1 MTVEVTVTSTETIKP
16 TSPTPL
22 HLKPHKLSFL
32 DQLHPTIFSH
42 VGLYYL
48 LDNSQLPNVA
58 DDILNQLKES
68 LSKALTLFYPLAG
81 RINSDQHSIDCNDEG
96 LYYLEARVNCHLLDF
111 LREPDLDLLN
121 DFYPCHPTKPEPFAR
136 IYPVMIQV
144 NVFECSGIAIGLCL
158 SHKVLDGISTS
169 SFLKGWASCALKR
182 FETVSPSFNAASL
195 FPPNNRLP
203 MDSIASLGRSMIKM
217 GNSVTRRFLFD
228 SSALSALKSKGDMGT
243 GTRSPSRVEA
253 VTAFIWK
260 CAMSVSEAKS
270 GIRKPSILSHAV
282 DLRRRMVPPLEEYS
296 MGNLLWI
303 PSTHCR
309 IGDEMELNSLIG
321 KLRETIT
328 EIDADFVRKLKSG
341 GGLSMISKNVEEM
354 AELCSKCPV
363 DYYGFTS
370 WSRFGIY
377 DTDFGW
383 GKPVWVCS
391 HKITGTMFMNLVHM
405 LETREGDGMEAWI
418 TLDEPEMAL
427 LLDHQE
433 FLAFVSVDPTPLN

>member
-1 MTVEVTVTSTETIKP
+1 MTAKVTVTSTETIKP
-16 TSPTPL
+16 SSPTPH
-22 HLKPHKLSFL
+22 HLKVHKLSFL

-48 LDNSQLPNVA
+48 VDESLSQQPNIP
-58 DDILNQLKES
+58 DILNHLKES

-81 RINSDQHSIDCNDEG
+81 RINIDRHSIDCNDEG
-96 LYYLEARVNCHLLDF
+96 LYYSEARVNCHLLDF
-111 LREPDLDLLN
+111 LRKPDLDLLN
-121 DFYPCHPTKPEPFAR
+121 GFYPCHPTKPEPFAK

-158 SHKVLDGISTS
+158 SHKILDGISTS
-169 SFLKGWASCALKR
+169 SFLKGWASCSR
-182 FETVSPSFNAASL
+182 GCFESVSPSFNAASL
-195 FPPNNRLP
+195 FPANNHLP

-228 SSALSALKSKGDMGT
+228 SSALSALKSKVDMGT
-243 GTRSPSRVEA
+243 GIRSPSRVEA

-260 CAMSVSEAKS
+260 CAMSVSKAKS
-270 GIRKPSILSHAV
+270 GIRKPSVLSHAV
-282 DLRRRMVPPLEEYS
+282 DLRRRMVPPMEEYS

-303 PSTHCR
+303 PSSHC
-309 IGDEMELNSLIG
+309 GSEDEIELNSLVG

-328 EIDADFVRKLKSG
+328 EIDADFVRKLQTG
-341 GGLSMISKNVEEM
+341 DGLSIISKNVEEM
-354 AELCSKCPV
+354 TALCSKGPV

-377 DTDFGW
+377 ETDFGW
-383 GKPVWVCS
+383 GKPIWVSS
-391 HKITGTMFMNLVHM
+391 HKITGSMFMNLVHI

-418 TLDEPEMAL
+418 TLDEPEMAM

-433 FLAFVSVDPTPLN
+433 FLDFTSVDPSPF